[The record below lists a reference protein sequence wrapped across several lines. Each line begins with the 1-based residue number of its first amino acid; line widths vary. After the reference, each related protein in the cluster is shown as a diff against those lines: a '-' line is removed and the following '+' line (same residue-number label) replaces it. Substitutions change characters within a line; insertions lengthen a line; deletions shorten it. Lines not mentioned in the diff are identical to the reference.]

1 MVCAM
6 RPTHM
11 GNKTMKTFDMPQER
25 LLDVD
30 NVQVHFPLRE
40 GLVKAVD
47 GVSYHVNKGE
57 VLGIVGESGSGKSI
71 TARSIMRLLPKRAVD
86 AGGQVRMQLRSGEQF
101 ELSSYGRNSRAIR
114 QVRGKHIGMIF
125 QEPMTALSPVH
136 TIGAQIMRTVQL
148 HMGLSRAAARE
159 RAIDLLA
166 KVQMP
171 RPEQLVD
178 AFPHQLS
185 GGMRQ
190 RAMIA
195 LAISCDPALLIADEP
210 TTALDVT
217 TEAQILELLKQLQSE
232 LGMAIIFITHNFGV
246 VADIADRVSVMYLGR
261 IVETAT
267 VDDIFYAAKHPYTQ
281 ALLRS
286 IPRLGVDQG
295 RRLPTI
301 PGMVPD
307 PFSVP
312 PGCAFNPRC
321 SHALTGLCDTQAP
334 PEKRFGNQ
342 VSRCHIADQFAQEPV
357 HA

>member
-1 MVCAM
+1 MAK
-6 RPTHM
+6 PKLPE
-11 GNKTMKTFDMPQER
+11 NR
-25 LLDVD
+25 LIELDD
-30 NVQVHFPLRE
+30 VQVHFPMRE
-40 GLVKAVD
+40 GVVKAVN
-47 GVSYHVNKGE
+47 GVSYHVDRGE

-71 TARSIMRLLPKRAVD
+71 TARTIMRLLPRNARE
-86 AGGQVRMQLRSGEQF
+86 VRGTIRFSPRSDEEL
-101 ELSSYGRNSRAIR
+101 ELSALHRNSRAIR
-114 QVRGKHIGMIF
+114 KVRGNHIGMIF

-136 TIGAQIMRTVQL
+136 TIGTQIIRTIQL
-148 HMGLSRAAARE
+148 HMQMDRAAARK
-159 RAIDLLA
+159 RAAELLA
-166 KVQMP
+166 KVHMP
-171 RPEQLVD
+171 RPEQLLD
-178 AFPHQLS
+178 AYPHQLS

-195 LAISCDPALLIADEP
+195 LAISCNPSLLIADEP

-217 TEAQILELLKQLQSE
+217 TEAQILSLLKELQSE

-267 VDDIFYAAKHPYTQ
+267 VDDIFYAPKHPYTR

-312 PGCAFNPRC
+312 PGCPFNPRC
-321 SHALTGLCDTQAP
+321 DHARPGLCDREMPGPHHFA
-334 PEKRFGNQ
+334 KGQ
-342 VSRCHIADQFAQEPV
+342 VSRCHFAEEFLEGAV
-357 HA
+357 NV

>member
-1 MVCAM
+1 
-6 RPTHM
+6 
-11 GNKTMKTFDMPQER
+11 MPAER
-25 LLDVD
+25 LLELD
-30 NVQVHFPLRE
+30 NVHVHFPLRE
-40 GLVKAVD
+40 GLVKAVN
-47 GVSYHVNKGE
+47 GVSYHVNRGE

-71 TARSIMRLLPKRAVD
+71 TARAIMRLLPKRAI
-86 AGGQVRMQLRSGEQF
+86 APEGSIRFRPRSGESYD
-101 ELSSYGRNSRAIR
+101 LSSLDRNSRAIR
-114 QVRGKHIGMIF
+114 QVRGQHIGMIF

-136 TIGAQIMRTVQL
+136 TIGAQITRTLQL
-148 HMGLSRAAARE
+148 HKGLNRAAARE

-171 RPEQLVD
+171 RPAQLVD
-178 AFPHQLS
+178 AYPHQLS

-195 LAISCDPALLIADEP
+195 LAISCDPSLLIADEP

-217 TEAQILELLKQLQSE
+217 TEAQILELLKNLQSE

-261 IVETAT
+261 MVETAS
-267 VDDIFYAAKHPYTQ
+267 VDDIFYAPKHPYTQ

-312 PGCAFNPRC
+312 QGCAFHPRC
-321 SHALTGLCDTQAP
+321 THAIAGLCNTVTP
-334 PEKRFGNQ
+334 PEKVFGQ
-342 VSRCHIADQFAQEPV
+342 QKSLCHIAEQFAQEPAHV
-357 HA
+357 

>member
-1 MVCAM
+1 
-6 RPTHM
+6 M
-11 GNKTMKTFDMPQER
+11 GSNIMTTFSMPQER
-25 LLDVD
+25 LLELD
-30 NVQVHFPLRE
+30 NVHVHFPMRE
-40 GLVKAVD
+40 GLVKAVN
-47 GVSYHVNKGE
+47 GVSYYVNKGE

-71 TARSIMRLLPKRAVD
+71 TARAIMRLLPKPAIAPEGRIHFRPRTD
-86 AGGQVRMQLRSGEQF
+86 EQF
-101 ELSSYGRNSRAIR
+101 ELSGFDRNSRAIR
-114 QVRGKHIGMIF
+114 RVRGQHIGMIF

-136 TIGAQIMRTVQL
+136 TIGAQIMRTLQL
-148 HMGLSRAAARE
+148 HKGLSRTAARE
-159 RAIDLLA
+159 RTADLLA

-171 RPEQLVD
+171 RPAQMVD
-178 AFPHQLS
+178 AYPHQLS

-195 LAISCDPALLIADEP
+195 LAISCDPSLLIADEP

-217 TEAQILELLKQLQSE
+217 TEAQILDLLKSLQSD

-261 IVETAT
+261 MVETAS
-267 VDDIFYAAKHPYTQ
+267 VDDIFYAPKHPYTQ

-312 PGCAFNPRC
+312 AGCAFNPRC
-321 SHALTGLCDTQAP
+321 THAKAGLCDVEVP
-334 PEKRFGNQ
+334 PEKVFGAQ
-342 VSRCHIADQFAQEPV
+342 MSRCHFAEQFVEEPAHV
-357 HA
+357 

>member
-1 MVCAM
+1 MQPI
-6 RPTHM
+6 RM
-11 GNKTMKTFDMPQER
+11 GSKTMTKTNMPPDR
-25 LLDVD
+25 LIELD
-30 NVQVHFPLRE
+30 NVHVHFPLRE
-40 GLVKAVD
+40 GLVKAVN

-57 VLGIVGESGSGKSI
+57 VLGVVGESGSGKSI
-71 TARSIMRLLPKRAVD
+71 TARAIMRLLPKRAVSPEG
-86 AGGQVRMQLRSGEQF
+86 AIRFRPTSE
-101 ELSSYGRNSRAIR
+101 ESYDLATLDRNSRAIR
-114 QVRGKHIGMIF
+114 QVRGRHIGMIF

-136 TIGAQIMRTVQL
+136 TIGTQIMRTVQL
-148 HMGLSRAAARE
+148 HMGLSRAAARA

-195 LAISCDPALLIADEP
+195 LAISCEPALLIADEP

-217 TEAQILELLKQLQSE
+217 TEAQILELLKHLQSE

-246 VADIADRVSVMYLGR
+246 VADIADRVSVMYLGK
-261 IVETAT
+261 IVETAS
-267 VDDIFYAAKHPYTQ
+267 VDDIFYAPKHPYTQ

-321 SHALTGLCDTQAP
+321 SHALIGVCDKQVP
-334 PEKRFGNQ
+334 PEQRFGSQ
-342 VSRCHIADQFAQEPV
+342 MARCHIADRFAQELA

>member
-1 MVCAM
+1 MMLMANSS
-6 RPTHM
+6 T
-11 GNKTMKTFDMPQER
+11 TDR
-25 LLDVD
+25 LIDLAD
-30 NVQVHFPLRE
+30 VQVHFPMRE
-40 GLVKAVD
+40 GLVKAVN
-47 GVSYHVNKGE
+47 GVSYHVDRGE

-71 TARSIMRLLPKRAVD
+71 TARAIMRLLPRNAKAAGGSITFRPPGGSAVD
-86 AGGQVRMQLRSGEQF
+86 LASLD
-101 ELSSYGRNSRAIR
+101 RNSRAVRQIR
-114 QVRGKHIGMIF
+114 GRHIGMIF

-136 TIGAQIMRTVQL
+136 TIGTQIMRTVML
-148 HMGLSRAAARE
+148 HLGLDRRAARA
-159 RAIDLLA
+159 RAIELLA
-166 KVQMP
+166 KVNMP

-178 AFPHQLS
+178 AYPHQLS

-195 LAISCDPALLIADEP
+195 LAISCNPSLLIADEP

-217 TEAQILELLKQLQSE
+217 TEAQILSLLKELQAE

-261 IVETAT
+261 IVETAS
-267 VDDIFYAAKHPYTQ
+267 VDDIFYAPKHPYTR

-307 PFSVP
+307 PYSVP
-312 PGCAFNPRC
+312 TGCAFNPRC
-321 SHALTGLCDTQAP
+321 TMAEPGLCDVKV
-334 PEKRFGNQ
+334 PEEHRFAQ
-342 VSRCHIADQFAQEPV
+342 EQMSRCHFAERLAMETANV
-357 HA
+357 

>member
-1 MVCAM
+1 
-6 RPTHM
+6 M
-11 GNKTMKTFDMPQER
+11 GSNTMTNSDMPAGR
-25 LLDVD
+25 LLELEDVH
-30 NVQVHFPLRE
+30 VHFPLRE
-40 GLVKAVD
+40 GLVKAVN

-71 TARSIMRLLPKRAVD
+71 TARAIMRLLPKRAVAPEGRIAFHPRNGD
-86 AGGQVRMQLRSGEQF
+86 TY
-101 ELSSYGRNSRAIR
+101 ELSSLGRNSRSMR
-114 QVRGKHIGMIF
+114 QVRGQHIGMIF

-136 TIGAQIMRTVQL
+136 TIGSQIMRTVQL
-148 HMGLSRAAARE
+148 HMGLSRQAARE
-159 RAIDLLA
+159 RAIELLA

-171 RPEQLVD
+171 RPNQLVD

-195 LAISCDPALLIADEP
+195 LAISCNPSLLIADEP

-217 TEAQILELLKQLQSE
+217 TEAQILDLLKELQSE
-232 LGMAIIFITHNFGV
+232 MGMAIIFITHNFGV
-246 VADIADRVSVMYLGR
+246 VADIADRVSVMYLGK
-261 IVETAT
+261 IVETAS
-267 VDDIFYAAKHPYTQ
+267 VDEVFYAPKHPYTQ

-312 PGCAFNPRC
+312 PGCAFHPRC
-321 SHALTGLCDTQAP
+321 THAVAGTCDVHLP
-334 PEKRFGNQ
+334 PAKTFGSQ
-342 VSRCHIADQFAQEPV
+342 MARCHFADRLAAAE
-357 HA
+357 AANA

>member
-1 MVCAM
+1 
-6 RPTHM
+6 M
-11 GNKTMKTFDMPQER
+11 GSKMMQNSSMPDQR
-25 LLDVD
+25 LLELD

-40 GLVKAVD
+40 GLVKAVN
-47 GVSYHVNKGE
+47 GVSYHVDKGE
-57 VLGIVGESGSGKSI
+57 VLGIVGESGSGKSV
-71 TARSIMRLLPKRAVD
+71 TARAIMRLLPARAVEP
-86 AGGQVRMQLRSGEQF
+86 GGRIVFRPRTGQEF
-101 ELSSYGRNSRAIR
+101 ELSALSRNDRAVR
-114 QVRGKHIGMIF
+114 AVRGGHIGMIF

-148 HMGLSRAAARE
+148 HKKLSRAAARE
-159 RAIDLLA
+159 RAIELLA
-166 KVQMP
+166 KVQLP
-171 RPEQLVD
+171 RPAELAD
-178 AFPHQLS
+178 AYPHQLS

-195 LAISCDPALLIADEP
+195 LAICCEPSLLIADEP

-246 VADIADRVSVMYLGR
+246 VADIADRVSVMYLGK
-261 IVETAT
+261 IVETAS
-267 VDDIFYAAKHPYTQ
+267 VDDIFYAPKHPYTQ

-312 PGCAFNPRC
+312 AGCAFNPRC
-321 SHALTGLCDTQAP
+321 SHAITGLCDVEAP

-342 VSRCHIADQFAQEPV
+342 MSRCHIADQFAQEPAHV
-357 HA
+357 

>member
-1 MVCAM
+1 MTKS
-6 RPTHM
+6 P
-11 GNKTMKTFDMPQER
+11 MPQNSMPPER
-25 LLDVD
+25 LLELDDVH
-30 NVQVHFPLRE
+30 VHFPLRE
-40 GLVKAVD
+40 GLVKAVN

-71 TARSIMRLLPKRAVD
+71 TARAIMRLLPKRA
-86 AGGQVRMQLRSGEQF
+86 APPEGSIRFRPRTGEEF
-101 ELSSYGRNSRAIR
+101 ELSSLDRNSRAIR
-114 QVRGKHIGMIF
+114 QVRGRHIGMIF

-136 TIGAQIMRTVQL
+136 TIGTQIMRTVQL
-148 HMGLSRAAARE
+148 HMGLSKAQARE

-171 RPEQLVD
+171 RPAQMVD
-178 AFPHQLS
+178 AYPHQLS

-195 LAISCDPALLIADEP
+195 LAISCDPSLLIADEP

-217 TEAQILELLKQLQSE
+217 TEAQILELLKSLQSE

-267 VDDIFYAAKHPYTQ
+267 VDDIFYAPKHPYTQ

-321 SHALTGLCDTQAP
+321 THAVAGLCDVTTP
-334 PEKRFGNQ
+334 PEKVFGNQ
-342 VSRCHIADQFAQEPV
+342 MSRCHIAEQFVTSGEQAHV
-357 HA
+357 

>member
-1 MVCAM
+1 MID
-6 RPTHM
+6 
-11 GNKTMKTFDMPQER
+11 KQSEER
-25 LLDVD
+25 LLQLD
-30 NVQVHFPLRE
+30 NVHVHFPLRE
-40 GLVKAVD
+40 GLVKAVN

-71 TARSIMRLLPKRAVD
+71 TARAIMRLLPKRAVAPEGSIRFRPR
-86 AGGQVRMQLRSGEQF
+86 AGN
-101 ELSSYGRNSRAIR
+101 ELDLAKLDRNSRAIR
-114 QVRGKHIGMIF
+114 QVRGHHIGMVF

-136 TIGAQIMRTVQL
+136 TIGTQIMRTLQL
-148 HMGLSRAAARE
+148 HKGMSRAAARE

-171 RPEQLVD
+171 RPSQMVD
-178 AFPHQLS
+178 AYPHQLS

-195 LAISCDPALLIADEP
+195 LAICCDPSLLIADEP

-217 TEAQILELLKQLQSE
+217 TEAQILDLLKQLQSE

-261 IVETAT
+261 IVETAS
-267 VDDIFYAAKHPYTQ
+267 VDDIFYAPKHPYTR

-312 PGCAFNPRC
+312 DGCAFNPRC
-321 SHALTGLCDTQAP
+321 THAVSGLCDAHVP
-334 PEKRFGNQ
+334 PEKHFGAQ
-342 VSRCHIADQFAQEPV
+342 MSRCHVAEKFAQEAANV
-357 HA
+357 

>member
-1 MVCAM
+1 MAFAM
-6 RPTHM
+6 PPTPM
-11 GNKTMKTFDMPQER
+11 GSETMTQATPTAP
-25 LLDVD
+25 LLELD
-30 NVQVHFPLRE
+30 NVHVHFPMRE
-40 GLVKAVD
+40 GLVKAVN
-47 GVSYHVNKGE
+47 GVSYHVGRGE

-71 TARSIMRLLPKRAVD
+71 TARAIMRLLPRNAKA
-86 AGGQVRMQLRSGEQF
+86 AGGTITFRPKDGAAV
-101 ELSSYGRNSRAIR
+101 ELSALDRNSRAVRQIR
-114 QVRGKHIGMIF
+114 GHHIGMIF

-136 TIGAQIMRTVQL
+136 TIGTQIMRTVQL
-148 HMGLSRAAARE
+148 HMGLDRRAARARAVE
-159 RAIDLLA
+159 LLA
-166 KVQMP
+166 KVGMP

-178 AFPHQLS
+178 AYPHQLS

-195 LAISCDPALLIADEP
+195 LAISCNPSLLIADEP

-217 TEAQILELLKQLQSE
+217 TEAQILALLKQLQAE

-267 VDDIFYAAKHPYTQ
+267 VDDIFYAPKHPYTR

-307 PFSVP
+307 PYSVP
-312 PGCAFNPRC
+312 TGCAFNPRC
-321 SHALTGLCDTQAP
+321 TLAEPGLCDAKT
-334 PEKRFGNQ
+334 PEPHLFAEGQ
-342 VSRCHIADQFAQEPV
+342 MSRCHFAERLALETANV
-357 HA
+357 

>member
-1 MVCAM
+1 M
-6 RPTHM
+6 TTQ
-11 GNKTMKTFDMPQER
+11 TMPPER
-25 LLDVD
+25 LLELD
-30 NVQVHFPLRE
+30 NVHVHFPLRE
-40 GLVKAVD
+40 GLVKAVN

-71 TARSIMRLLPKRAVD
+71 TARAIMRLLPKRAVAPQGSIRFRPRNGAD
-86 AGGQVRMQLRSGEQF
+86 YD
-101 ELSSYGRNSRAIR
+101 LSALDRNSRVIR
-114 QVRGKHIGMIF
+114 QVRGQHIGMIF

-136 TIGAQIMRTVQL
+136 TIGTQIMRTVQL
-148 HMGLSRAAARE
+148 HKGLSRAAARE
-159 RAIDLLA
+159 RAIELLG

-171 RPEQLVD
+171 RPAQMVD
-178 AFPHQLS
+178 AYPHQLS

-195 LAISCDPALLIADEP
+195 LAICCDPSLLIADEP

-217 TEAQILELLKQLQSE
+217 TEAQILELLKSLQSE

-261 IVETAT
+261 MVETAT
-267 VDDIFYAAKHPYTQ
+267 VDDIFYAPKHPYTQ

-321 SHALTGLCDTQAP
+321 GHMVPGLCDVTVP
-334 PEKRFGNQ
+334 PEKMFGLQ
-342 VSRCHIADQFAQEPV
+342 MSRCHIAEQFAAAEELAHV
-357 HA
+357 

>member
-1 MVCAM
+1 M
-6 RPTHM
+6 PT
-11 GNKTMKTFDMPQER
+11 ER

-30 NVQVHFPLRE
+30 NVQVHFPMRE

-71 TARSIMRLLPKRAVD
+71 TARAIMRLLPKRAVD
-86 AGGQVRMQLRSGEQF
+86 AGGRVQMRLNTGEEV
-101 ELSSYGRNSRAIR
+101 ELSSFKRNSRAIR
-114 QVRGKHIGMIF
+114 QVRGNHVGMIF

-148 HMGLSRAAARE
+148 HMGLSRAAARA
-159 RAIDLLA
+159 RAIELLA

-171 RPEQLVD
+171 RPTELVD

-195 LAISCDPALLIADEP
+195 LAISCNPSLLIADEP
-210 TTALDVT
+210 TTTLDVT
-217 TEAQILELLKQLQSE
+217 TEAQILELLKELQSE

-267 VDDIFYAAKHPYTQ
+267 VDDIFYAPKHPYTQ

-312 PGCAFNPRC
+312 SGCSFNPRC
-321 SHALTGLCDTQAP
+321 SHAITGLCDTQTP

-342 VSRCHIADQFAQEPV
+342 MSRCHIADQFAQEPTHV
-357 HA
+357 

>member
-1 MVCAM
+1 MTNSAIA
-6 RPTHM
+6 P
-11 GNKTMKTFDMPQER
+11 ER
-25 LLDVD
+25 LLQLD
-30 NVQVHFPLRE
+30 NVQVHFPMRE
-40 GLVKAVD
+40 GLVKAVN

-71 TARSIMRLLPKRAVD
+71 AARAIMRLLPRRAVD
-86 AGGQVRMQLRSGEQF
+86 AGGVIRFRPRSGEDF
-101 ELSSYGRNSRAIR
+101 ELSSLSRNSRAIR
-114 QVRGKHIGMIF
+114 QVRGNHIGMIF

-136 TIGAQIMRTVQL
+136 TIGTQIMRTVQL
-148 HMGLSRAAARE
+148 HKGLSRAAARE
-159 RAIDLLA
+159 RAIELLA
-166 KVQMP
+166 KVQLP
-171 RPEQLVD
+171 RPSELVD
-178 AFPHQLS
+178 AYPHQLS

-195 LAISCDPALLIADEP
+195 LAISCDPSLLIADEP

-261 IVETAT
+261 IVETAS
-267 VDDIFYAAKHPYTQ
+267 VDDIFYAPKHPYTQ

-312 PGCAFNPRC
+312 SGCEFNTRC
-321 SHALTGLCDTQAP
+321 SHAIAGLCDVKEP
-334 PEKRFGNQ
+334 PEKRFNGQ
-342 VSRCHIADQFAQEPV
+342 MSRCHIADQFTKEPAYV
-357 HA
+357 

>member
-1 MVCAM
+1 M
-6 RPTHM
+6 TKQ
-11 GNKTMKTFDMPQER
+11 NMPAER
-25 LLDVD
+25 LLDVE
-30 NVQVHFPLRE
+30 NVQVHFPMRE

-71 TARSIMRLLPKRAVD
+71 TARAIMRLLPKRAVD
-86 AGGQVRMQLRSGEQF
+86 AGGRVQMRLNTGEDL
-101 ELSSYGRNSRAIR
+101 ELSSFKRNSRAIR
-114 QVRGKHIGMIF
+114 QVRGKHVGMIF

-171 RPEQLVD
+171 RPTELVD

-195 LAISCDPALLIADEP
+195 LAISCNPSLLIADEP

-267 VDDIFYAAKHPYTQ
+267 VDDIFYAPKHPYTQ

-312 PGCAFNPRC
+312 SGCSFNPRC
-321 SHALTGLCDTQAP
+321 SHAITGLCDTQTP

-342 VSRCHIADQFAQEPV
+342 MSRCHIADQFAQEPTHV
-357 HA
+357 

>member
-1 MVCAM
+1 
-6 RPTHM
+6 
-11 GNKTMKTFDMPQER
+11 MPAER
-25 LLDVD
+25 LLELDD
-30 NVQVHFPLRE
+30 VQVHFPMRE
-40 GLVKAVD
+40 GLVKAVN

-71 TARSIMRLLPKRAVD
+71 TARSIMRLLPKKAVEP
-86 AGGQVRMQLRSGEQF
+86 GGRISFRPRTGEEY
-101 ELSSYGRNSRAIR
+101 ELSSLSRNSRAIR
-114 QVRGKHIGMIF
+114 QVRGNHIGMIF

-136 TIGAQIMRTVQL
+136 TIGMQIMRTVQL
-148 HMGLSRAAARE
+148 HKKLGKAAARE

-166 KVQMP
+166 KVQLP
-171 RPEQLVD
+171 RPRELVD
-178 AFPHQLS
+178 AYPHQLS

-195 LAISCDPALLIADEP
+195 LAISCDPSLLIADEP

-217 TEAQILELLKQLQSE
+217 TEAQILDLLKSLQSE

-246 VADIADRVSVMYLGR
+246 VADIADRVSVMYLGK

-267 VDDIFYAAKHPYTQ
+267 VDDIFYAPKHPYTQ

-312 PGCAFNPRC
+312 PGCSFNPRC
-321 SHALTGLCDTQAP
+321 SHAIAGLCDVKTP

-342 VSRCHIADQFAQEPV
+342 MSRCHIADQFVQEPAHV
-357 HA
+357 

>member
-1 MVCAM
+1 
-6 RPTHM
+6 M
-11 GNKTMKTFDMPQER
+11 GSKTMTSQTMPPER
-25 LLDVD
+25 LLELD
-30 NVQVHFPLRE
+30 NVHVHFPLRE
-40 GLVKAVD
+40 GLVKAVN

-71 TARSIMRLLPKRAVD
+71 TARAIMRLLPKRAV
-86 AGGQVRMQLRSGEQF
+86 APEGSIRFRPRSGEQY
-101 ELSSYGRNSRAIR
+101 ELSALDRNSRAIR
-114 QVRGKHIGMIF
+114 QVRGQHIGMIF

-136 TIGAQIMRTVQL
+136 TIGTQIMRTVQL
-148 HMGLSRAAARE
+148 HKGLSRAAARE

-171 RPEQLVD
+171 RPAQMVD

-195 LAISCDPALLIADEP
+195 LAISCDPSLLIADEP

-261 IVETAT
+261 MVETAT
-267 VDDIFYAAKHPYTQ
+267 VDDIFYAPKHPYTH

-312 PGCAFNPRC
+312 SGCAFNPRC
-321 SHALTGLCDTQAP
+321 AHMVPGLCDVTVP
-334 PEKRFGNQ
+334 PEKMFGLQ
-342 VSRCHIADQFAQEPV
+342 MSRCHIAEQFAAVQEPAHV
-357 HA
+357 